1 MNPIPRFIRKLSILF
16 GQERFASELDE
27 EMAFHRAQVEEQLIA
42 GGMTPEAARYAAMR
56 QFGNATKLRE
66 QSHEVVAFRAETV
79 VQDLRFALRQWTKN
93 PGFAFTAILI
103 LAMGIGVS
111 VAIFGFVDAALLQ
124 PLPYP
129 SPERLMSVNE
139 SNSESPRW
147 PLSYPDYLDWQ
158 RLNKSFSSLDVYSGS
173 GYLLRTPSG
182 AVPVQGER
190 VSGGF
195 FQTLSVRPMIGR
207 DFYPG
212 EDRPGGANVV
222 ILSYGAWLHRFGAR
236 GNLIG
241 QTVDLDNEAY
251 TIIGVLP
258 RAFSFAPS
266 GDAEFWVPLNK
277 FSPHEKMRTFY
288 NFWGIGRLRDRV
300 TAQAAESEVATI
312 AKQLQQQYAITG
324 RDRSASVVPLSE
336 IITGDVRPILLGLL
350 GGAGLLLLIACVN
363 VASLVLV
370 RSESRRRE
378 IATRGALGASPVR
391 LVRQFVT
398 EGLLLALTGSLASVF
413 VASGLMKLLAHL
425 VPKDMAAN
433 MPFLEGVGLNAH
445 TGAFAAALTLIAS
458 LLLAATPALRL
469 SFQRVRDGLADG
481 DRGAASRFW
490 RRLGA
495 NLVVV
500 ELAVAVV
507 LLAGAGLLGQ
517 SLYRLLHVPL
527 GFDPNHLATVQLMA
541 PDTVYKDAEQTVG
554 LYREI
559 VHRVSIL
566 PGVESAG
573 ISSMLPVQC
582 DCNTDSIQIQGRPF
596 QNEHN
601 EVDERHISPE
611 YLPTLNATLVRGRLF
626 TGADDG
632 SRPGVAVINQVLARR
647 FFPTEDPVG
656 QRIANDEGGR
666 PSVWEIVGVV
676 DDVREGPLDVDT
688 SPAEY
693 FPISQT
699 LGHYFSLV
707 VRTRQDAGALLPV
720 LVSTLH
726 QVDPDLGVSNEAT
739 MNDQIEATQAAL
751 LHRFSAWLV
760 GGFATMALVLGV
772 VGLYGVIAYSVSQRT
787 REIGV
792 RMALG
797 AQRSSVYSL
806 VLRQAGW
813 LTGTGLSIGMVC
825 SLGASLLIRNL
836 LFGVKAWD
844 AVTLCCVAAVLG
856 LASMAASFL
865 PARRAA
871 SVNPTDALRSE

>member
-1 MNPIPRFIRKLSILF
+1 MNPISRFIKKLSILF
-16 GQERFASELDE
+16 GGERFANELDE
-27 EMAFHRAQVEEQLIA
+27 EMAFHRRQMEEELIA

-66 QSHEVVAFRAETV
+66 QSYEVVAFRGETV

-93 PGFAFTAILI
+93 PGFALTAILI
-103 LAMGIGVS
+103 LAVGTGVS

-124 PLPYP
+124 QLPYA

-139 SNSESPRW
+139 SNGESPRW
-147 PLSYPDYLDWQ
+147 PLSFPDYLDWQ

-195 FQTLSVRPMIGR
+195 FQTLSVRPMLGR

-212 EDRPGGANVV
+212 EDRPGGPNVV
-222 ILSYGAWLHRFGAR
+222 ILSYGAWLHRFGTR
-236 GNLIG
+236 GDLVG

-266 GDAEFWVPLNK
+266 GNAEFWVPLNK

-288 NFWGIGRLRDRV
+288 NFWGIGRLRDGV
-300 TAQAAESEVATI
+300 TAQAAGSEVATI

-324 RDRSASVVPLSE
+324 RARSASVVPLSE
-336 IITGDVRPILLGLL
+336 IVTGDVRPILLGLL

-378 IATRGALGASPVR
+378 IAVRGALGASPTR

-398 EGLLLALTGSLASVF
+398 EGLLLALTGSLASV
-413 VASGLMKLLAHL
+413 VVGSGLMKLLAHL

-445 TGAFAAALTLIAS
+445 TGAFAAALALIAS
-458 LLLAATPALRL
+458 LLVATTPALRL
-469 SFQRVRDGLADG
+469 SFQKVRDGLADG

-500 ELAVAVV
+500 ELAIAVV

-527 GFDPNHLATVQLMA
+527 GFDPNHLATVKVMA
-541 PDTVYKDAEQTVG
+541 PDSVYKDDEQTVG

-559 VHRVSIL
+559 VHRISTL

-582 DCNTDSIQIQGRPF
+582 NCNTDAIQIQGRPF

-611 YLPTLNATLVRGRLF
+611 YLPTLNATLVRGRFF

-632 SRPGVAVINQVLARR
+632 SRPGVAVINQVLART

-656 QRIANDEGGR
+656 QRIADDEGGR

-688 SPAEY
+688 PPAEY

-699 LGHYFSLV
+699 RGHYFSLV
-707 VRTRQDAGALLPV
+707 VRTRQEAGALLPV
-720 LVSTLH
+720 LVGTLH
-726 QVDPDLGVSNEAT
+726 QIDPDLGVSDEAT
-739 MNDQIEATQAAL
+739 MSDQIEATQAAL
-751 LHRFSAWLV
+751 LHRSSAWLV

-797 AQRSSVYSL
+797 AQRSSVYKL
-806 VLRQAGW
+806 VMRQAGW
-813 LTGTGLSIGMVC
+813 LTGTGLAIGLVC
-825 SLGASLLIRNL
+825 SVGASLLIRNL
-836 LFGVKAWD
+836 LFGVQAWD
-844 AVTLCCVAAVLG
+844 AMTLGCVALLLG

-871 SVNPTDALRSE
+871 SVNPTDALRAE